1 MRKFRLITLLC
12 ALLLVLAACGQQE
25 LRLDDMPVTVTHDL
39 DNGASL
45 TLPDDWEMLSM
56 TEESA
61 VFANADGSLSLGIMR
76 ELAGFS
82 YYSPDEL
89 ADMAEDMLGGVLAD
103 AQVLEREALS
113 KPENAVLVTASGQLD
128 DGPAICQA
136 VVISPLSAVRYFVVL
151 TANSDT
157 FEEYRQVLR
166 DVYATFALN
175 VTEDELYAQFP
186 VDE

>member
-1 MRKFRLITLLC
+1 MHKFRLITLVL
-12 ALLLVLAACGQQE
+12 ALLLVLAGCADEQLG
-25 LRLDDMPVTVTHDL
+25 LKDVSVTVTHDL

-45 TLPDDWEMLSM
+45 TLPGDWEMLSM

-61 VFANADGSLSLGIMR
+61 VFANADGSLSLGVMR

-103 AQVLEREALS
+103 MHLLEREALD

-128 DGPAICQA
+128 DGAAVCQA
-136 VVISPLSAVRYFVVL
+136 VVISPLSAVRYFVVA
-151 TANSDT
+151 TANSDM
-157 FEEYRQVLR
+157 FSEYRQVLR
-166 DVYATFALN
+166 DVYATFELN
-175 VTEDELYAQFP
+175 LTEDELYAQFP
-186 VDE
+186 TED